1 MDTKGWFCAAASLE
15 SSVGSAAGW
24 RARPVVFWAGAE
36 KNNTDEPNRNQHFW
50 DVFILFWVLIAL
62 AEVVGSVPHSCG
74 HDSAFCFSDVEAC
87 TFFFIHKRKSQRE
100 EKLNMC
106 SERRNSTQTI
116 SVWLNFHNITH
127 SGMNKLWGP
136 VPSSMAPLCRCHLR
150 NNRNAHS
157 LQPSLTP
164 QAKAWTES

>member
-1 MDTKGWFCAAASLE
+1 MILCSRQPWVIGGVSCRVKSQACCVLSRSGE
-15 SSVGSAAGW
+15 
-24 RARPVVFWAGAE
+24 E
-36 KNNTDEPNRNQHFW
+36 QHRW
-50 DVFILFWVLIAL
+50 TQQK
-62 AEVVGSVPHSCG
+62 
-74 HDSAFCFSDVEAC
+74 SAFLRCFHSVLGSYCFSWSCWISTVVTIVHFA
-87 TFFFIHKRKSQRE
+87 FQMLKHALFFIHKRKSQRE